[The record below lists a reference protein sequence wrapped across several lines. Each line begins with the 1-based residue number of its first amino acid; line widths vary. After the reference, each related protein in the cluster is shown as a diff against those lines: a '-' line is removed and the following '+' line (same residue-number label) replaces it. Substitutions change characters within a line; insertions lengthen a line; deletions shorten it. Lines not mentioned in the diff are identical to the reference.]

1 MLQSYQGF
9 SSPVYAE
16 SLRGQELTQ
25 TDFLEAMQKK
35 KKKSKPTT
43 PSSLRLFIGKITFFV
58 ATVFVCLF
66 CFCFNFILN
75 QGITSTE

>member
-35 KKKSKPTT
+35 KKKQTHN
-43 PSSLRLFIGKITFFV
+43 SLFSEAIYWQNYLLCSYCFC
-58 ATVFVCLF
+58 VFVLF
-66 CFCFNFILN
+66 LF
-75 QGITSTE
+75 

>member
-35 KKKSKPTT
+35 KKKKKKANPQL
-43 PSSLRLFIGKITFFV
+43 PLL
-58 ATVFVCLF
+58 
-66 CFCFNFILN
+66 
-75 QGITSTE
+75 